1 MGYGDKKATPK
12 DRFPMRDGLAL
23 RVRRVVLIAAN
34 LPQVSVEGGLAVG
47 KVLLC
52 LEGCLI
58 GRDGAQVL
66 TAGFNRCAN
75 GREASAC
82 AHLVLRY
89 RSGAF
94 GFLTQVQAV
103 TVAGLG
109 GCYAVC
115 TE

>member
-1 MGYGDKKATPK
+1 M
-12 DRFPMRDGLAL
+12 L
-23 RVRRVVLIAAN
+23 RIVLFAAD
-34 LPQVSVEGGLAVG
+34 LPEVSVEGGLAVG

-58 GRDGAQVL
+58 GRDRAQVL
-66 TAGFNRCAN
+66 TAGFYRCAN
-75 GREASAC
+75 GCEASAC
-82 AHLVLRY
+82 ADLVLRH

-109 GCYAVC
+109 GCYTVR